1 MLIVCIS
8 DDVKIFMYSI
18 FTYTLYIYRITWANE
33 IQLVCKSAVYIDFK
47 KNAYISLKYNQF
59 TYRLYIFSLS
69 QVNKSHRALNL
80 SWNSISFSLF
90 QELLLPV
97 TKLADLLITS
107 LQDVNFIDDDKAA
120 NILYGSYAA
129 VWNLVA
135 QVRENV
141 FVVFVNLIRKFSR
154 EVKTS
159 EFY

>member
-33 IQLVCKSAVYIDFK
+33 IQLVCKSAVHIDFK

-80 SWNSISFSLF
+80 S
-90 QELLLPV
+90 
-97 TKLADLLITS
+97 
-107 LQDVNFIDDDKAA
+107 
-120 NILYGSYAA
+120 
-129 VWNLVA
+129 
-135 QVRENV
+135 
-141 FVVFVNLIRKFSR
+141 
-154 EVKTS
+154 
-159 EFY
+159 